1 MGEGLVFSSSEA
13 LFFFGPS
20 ELFLDS
26 WYVHSFHLCLDTP
39 LLNLFFKNVLFKK
52 KKKSI
57 PLLAIFE
64 KAKRQHR

>member
-52 KKKSI
+52 KKKKHSPI
-57 PLLAIFE
+57 SHFR
-64 KAKRQHR
+64 KS